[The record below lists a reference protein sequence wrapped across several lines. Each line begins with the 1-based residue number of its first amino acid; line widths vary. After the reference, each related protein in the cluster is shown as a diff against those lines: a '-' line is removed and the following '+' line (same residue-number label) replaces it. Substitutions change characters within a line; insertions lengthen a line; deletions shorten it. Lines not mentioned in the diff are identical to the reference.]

1 MHLTLRQLKVFEEV
15 ARRGSYTK
23 AADALHLSQP
33 AVSMQIKQLEG
44 NAGLPLFEHIGKKIF
59 LTEAGQELYSYSRQ
73 VSRSLEDLDEVF
85 QLLKGVKKGRLNVT
99 TVSTASYFTTRMLAE
114 FSRRYE
120 GVDISLDVTN
130 RRSLLRQLENN
141 EPDLVIMGKLR
152 EEEEANIVSQ
162 VFMENPLVMIAPA
175 GHPLTGES
183 DIPLEKF
190 ASEKFVVR
198 EKASGTRNAI
208 EQYFSMRDVP
218 FKFSMELSDNET
230 IKQAV
235 AEGFNLAI
243 VSLHTLEL
251 ELMTRRV
258 CVLDV
263 KGFPIPRNW
272 YIAHLK
278 DKRLSPVA
286 TAFKE
291 FVLMEARRFIRL
303 PETGIRT
310 QKN

>member
-15 ARRGSYTK
+15 ARRGSYTR

-33 AVSMQIKQLEG
+33 AVSMQIKQLES

-73 VSRSLEDLDEVF
+73 VSRSLEDVDEVF
-85 QLLKGVKKGRLNVT
+85 EQLKGIKKGRLNVT

-114 FSRRYE
+114 FSRRFE

-141 EPDLVIMGKLR
+141 EPDLVIMGMPKD
-152 EEEEANIVSQ
+152 EEESSIISQ
-162 VFMENPLVMIAPA
+162 GFMENPLVMIAPV
-175 GHPLTGES
+175 GHPLANEKN
-183 DIPLEKF
+183 IPLQRF
-190 ASEKFVVR
+190 ADESFVVR
-198 EKASGTRNAI
+198 EKASGTRHAI
-208 EQYFSMRDVP
+208 EQYFAKQDVP

-235 AEGFNLAI
+235 AEGFSLAI

-251 ELMTRRV
+251 ELMARRV

-263 KGFPIPRNW
+263 DGFPIIRNW

-278 DKRLSPVA
+278 DKRLTPVA
-286 TAFKE
+286 SAFKE
-291 FVLMEARRFIRL
+291 FVLTEAKRFIRL

-310 QKN
+310 RE